1 MIIDFHTHAF
11 PDTLAPRAMSSL
23 ITNSNNFFPAHT
35 DGTVKGLKE
44 NMQKAGIDISVLQP
58 VITKPSQTRTLN
70 EWAKSVQD
78 DKIIAFGGVHPD
90 TDDYKR
96 DIDFICD
103 LGLKGLKFH
112 AEYQNFFVD
121 EPRMLKIYDYAF
133 SKGLIILH
141 HAGYDP
147 AFENPNRATPERF
160 QKVARAMQGGTLV
173 VAHLGG
179 QSQWDD
185 VEKYLVGENVYLD
198 TSMGFWLYSKEQFL
212 RIYQGHGAKKLLF
225 GSDTPW
231 SDSKLEV
238 DLFNAIPI
246 PKEDREL
253 IFSGNAKRLLGLST
267 TETI

>member
-11 PDTLAPRAMSSL
+11 PDDLAPRAMQSL
-23 ITNSNNFFPAHT
+23 ITNSNNFFPAYT
-35 DGTVKGLKE
+35 DGTVNALKE
-44 NMQKAGIDISVLQP
+44 NMQQSGIDISVVQP

-70 EWAKSVQD
+70 EWAQSVQD
-78 DKIIAFGGVHPD
+78 DKIISFGGVHPD

-96 DIDFICD
+96 DIDFVCS

-112 AEYQNFFVD
+112 AEYQNFVVD

-133 SKGLIILH
+133 SKGLIVLH

-147 AFENPNRATPERF
+147 AFKAPFRSSPERF

-179 QSQWDD
+179 QSQWND

-198 TSMGFWLYSKEQFL
+198 TSMGFWLYEKEQFL
-212 RIYQGHGAKKLLF
+212 RIYQNHGAEKLLF
-225 GSDTPW
+225 ATDTPW
-231 SDSKLEV
+231 SNAKREV
-238 DLFNAIPI
+238 ELFNALPI
-246 PKEDREL
+246 PEKDKQL
-253 IFSGNAKRLLGLST
+253 ISFGNAKRLLKL
-267 TETI
+267 

>member
-96 DIDFICD
+96 DIDFP
-103 LGLKGLKFH
+103 
-112 AEYQNFFVD
+112 Y
-121 EPRMLKIYDYAF
+121 
-133 SKGLIILH
+133 S
-141 HAGYDP
+141 
-147 AFENPNRATPERF
+147 NP
-160 QKVARAMQGGTLV
+160 
-173 VAHLGG
+173 
-179 QSQWDD
+179 
-185 VEKYLVGENVYLD
+185 
-198 TSMGFWLYSKEQFL
+198 
-212 RIYQGHGAKKLLF
+212 
-225 GSDTPW
+225 
-231 SDSKLEV
+231 
-238 DLFNAIPI
+238 
-246 PKEDREL
+246 
-253 IFSGNAKRLLGLST
+253 
-267 TETI
+267 